1 MQATPNLGLPLYEA
15 TDALNVMVPGY
26 NDAMGKLDTA
36 LAGVTANPPY
46 KHVANLTVAAADK
59 PANVS
64 GDFQVNVWGIQL
76 VDDYDA
82 TDAAMVW
89 ITGIADFYPGITD
102 DALAVEVP
110 LTGTVQLEP
119 MEHNGS
125 TTYMTMMGADGIGL
139 RMKSDSVDGINV
151 TSSFSLILTRKVDT
165 VNNDSILF
173 AFPILAKRLYYPTTE
188 V

>member
-1 MQATPNLGLPLYEA
+1 MNQTPNLELPIYED
-15 TDALNVMVPGY
+15 TDALNMSAGY
-26 NDAMGKLDTA
+26 NAAMTILDDRVGN
-36 LAGVTANPPY
+36 LTANPPY

-82 TDAAMVW
+82 TDAAIVW
-89 ITGIADFYPGITD
+89 VTGIADFYPGITD
-102 DALAVEVP
+102 DVLAVEIP

-139 RMKSDSVDGINV
+139 RMKSNSVDGINV

-165 VNNDSILF
+165 VNYDSILF
-173 AFPILAKRLYYPTTE
+173 AFPILAKCLYYPTTE